1 MGPLTIL
8 GGLKMAARK
17 DTQMEFS
24 EENAEQMAR
33 EAEKST
39 LQQLKEMEQVPIH
52 VPIDPTNEDEKVV
65 IVGVNCVF
73 WPIERG
79 AEVKVPKS
87 VADVYRDSYE
97 RTRKVEKRMN
107 SITEMK

>member
-1 MGPLTIL
+1 
-8 GGLKMAARK
+8 MAVK
-17 DTQMEFS
+17 KETQLEFN
-24 EENAEQMAR
+24 EENGEQLAR

-39 LQQLKEMEQVPIH
+39 LQQLKEMEQVSIH
-52 VPIDPTNEDEKVV
+52 VPVDPANEEDSMVV
-65 IVGVNCVF
+65 VGVNGVF

-79 AEVKVPKS
+79 KEVKVPKV
-87 VADVYRDSYE
+87 VAEVYRDSYE